1 MRTDVSGWQVRLDDA
16 LIAGHVG
23 SGAWRNQTIADA
35 ARALAAREP
44 QRVTHVFE
52 GRAWTIAELVRDADA
67 LAASLRAMGLR
78 PGDVVSFQLP
88 NWVEALVI
96 DLAAAMLGLVV
107 APIVPIYRDAEL
119 AYMLADAGVKAAFV
133 PGEYRGVDYM
143 AMMQRLAPQLPALKH
158 IFPVRAARGDGD
170 APGYEQLTGAGN
182 KLGNEF
188 GNAPV
193 VDPNAVKLI
202 LYTSGTTGR
211 PKGVLHSHNSM
222 DYAVCRAIA
231 HWGQGDGDT
240 ILMASPVTHITGYGS
255 GLELPILSGMRAV
268 FMERWNAA
276 EGVAL
281 IEREQVTMSMG
292 ATPFLQELLAEAARQ
307 GKRLPSLRSYAC
319 GGAAVPPALIRQAGE
334 VLENCRAFRVF
345 GASEVP
351 LTTLGFVGDGQVD
364 LAAETDGEIVHYEV
378 RVVDDD
384 GRDLPDGVEGEICAR
399 GPAMMLGYADPRQS
413 EESFDGDGYFRTGDL
428 GHVTAQRAIVI
439 TGRKK
444 DLINRGG
451 EKISAKEVEDILHRH
466 AAIDEAAVVAM
477 PHERLGETVC
487 AFVTLK
493 AGQLFDFEQMIAHVG
508 ATGVAKQKYPEC
520 LVVLDALPRTPT
532 GKIRKDR
539 LREDIRARLQAQ
551 RSAA

>member
-16 LIAGHVG
+16 LIERHVQ
-23 SGAWRNQTIADA
+23 SGAWQNKTIADV

-52 GRAWTIAELVRDADA
+52 GRAWTIGELVLEADA
-67 LAASLRAMGLR
+67 LAASLRGMGLR

-133 PGEYRGVDYM
+133 PGDYRGVDYM
-143 AMMQRLAPQLPALKH
+143 AMMGRLAPQLPALQH
-158 IFPVRAARGDGD
+158 ICSVRLPPGQRDAAS
-170 APGYEQLTGAGN
+170 YELMTGAG
-182 KLGNEF
+182 KRLGS
-188 GNAPV
+188 APP

-222 DYAVCRAIA
+222 EYAVRRAIE

-255 GLELPILSGMRAV
+255 GLELPIQSGMRAV

-292 ATPFLQELLAEAARQ
+292 ATPFLQELQAEAEKQ
-307 GKRLPSLRSYAC
+307 GKRLPSLRAYAC
-319 GGAAVPPALIRQAGE
+319 GGAAVPPALVRKARQ
-334 VLENCRAFRVF
+334 VFENCRAFRVF

-351 LTTLGFVGDGQVD
+351 LTTLGFVGDDQVD

-378 RVVDDD
+378 RVVDDE
-384 GRDLPDGVEGEICAR
+384 GRDLPSGVEGEICAR
-399 GPAMMLGYADPRQS
+399 GPAMMLGYADPQQTA
-413 EESFDGDGYFRTGDL
+413 ESFDAGGYFRTGDL
-428 GHVTAQRAIVI
+428 GHVTPERAIVI

-493 AGQLFDFEQMIAHVG
+493 AGQSLDFDQLIAHVG
-508 ATGVAKQKYPEC
+508 ATVARQKHPER
-520 LVVLDALPRTPT
+520 LVVLDALPRTAT
-532 GKIRKDR
+532 GKIRKDL
-539 LREDIRARLQAQ
+539 LREQIRALLQSE
-551 RSAA
+551 RVAA

>member
-1 MRTDVSGWQVRLDDA
+1 MRTDVSGWRVRLDDA
-16 LIAGHVG
+16 LIAEHVG
-23 SGAWRNQTIADA
+23 SGAWRNQTIGDM
-35 ARALAAREP
+35 ARALAARDP
-44 QRVTHVFE
+44 RRVTHVFE
-52 GRAWTIAELVRDADA
+52 GRAWTIGELVADADA
-67 LAASLRAMGLR
+67 LAGSLRAMGLR

-143 AMMQRLAPQLPALKH
+143 AMMRRLAPQLPALKL
-158 IFPVRAARGDGD
+158 ICPVRLAPGERDARG
-170 APGYEQLTGAGN
+170 YEALVGAGN
-182 KLGNEF
+182 QLGS
-188 GNAPV
+188 APA

-222 DYAVCRAIA
+222 EYAVRRAIE
-231 HWGQGDGDT
+231 HWGQGEGDT
-240 ILMASPVTHITGYGS
+240 MLMASPVTHITGYGS
-255 GLELPILSGMRAV
+255 GLELPIQSGMRAV

-281 IEREQVTMSMG
+281 IEREQATMSMG

-319 GGAAVPPALIRQAGE
+319 GGAAVPPALIRKSRE
-334 VLENCRAFRVF
+334 VLENCKAFRVF

-384 GRDLPDGVEGEICAR
+384 GRDLPPGIEGEICAR
-399 GPAMMLGYADPRQS
+399 GPAMMIGYADPLQTA
-413 EESFDGDGYFRTGDL
+413 ESFDEDGYFRTGDL
-428 GHVTAQRAIVI
+428 GHVTPERAIVI

-493 AGQLFDFEQMIAHVG
+493 AGQALDFERLVAHVG
-508 ATGVAKQKYPEC
+508 ANGVARQKYPER

-539 LREDIRARLQAQ
+539 LREDIRARLQAE
-551 RSAA
+551 RSAV

>member
-16 LIAGHVG
+16 LIAGHVC
-23 SGAWRNQTIADA
+23 SGAWRNQTIGDL
-35 ARALAAREP
+35 ARALALREP

-52 GRAWTIAELVRDADA
+52 GRAWTIGELVADADA
-67 LAASLRAMGLR
+67 LAGSLRAMGLR

-143 AMMQRLAPQLPALKH
+143 AMMRRLAPQLPALKH
-158 IFPVRAARGDGD
+158 ICSVRLAKGERD
-170 APGYEQLTGAGN
+170 ACSYEALAGAGN
-182 KLGNEF
+182 KLGS
-188 GNAPV
+188 APV

-222 DYAVCRAIA
+222 EYAVRRAIE

-255 GLELPILSGMRAV
+255 GLELPIQSGMRAV

-281 IEREQVTMSMG
+281 IDSEQATMSMG
-292 ATPFLQELLAEAARQ
+292 ATPFLQELLAEASQQ

-319 GGAAVPPALIRQAGE
+319 GGAAVPPALIRKSRE
-334 VLENCRAFRVF
+334 VFENCKAFRVF

-351 LTTLGFVGDGQVD
+351 LTTLGFVGDGQLD

-384 GRDLPDGVEGEICAR
+384 GRELPAGVEGEICAR
-399 GPAMMLGYADPRQS
+399 GPAMMLGYADPQQS
-413 EESFDGDGYFRTGDL
+413 AESFDADGYFRTGDL
-428 GHVTAQRAIVI
+428 GHVTPERAIVI

-487 AFVTLK
+487 AYVTLK
-493 AGQLFDFEQMIAHVG
+493 AGQALDFEQMIAHVCG
-508 ATGVAKQKYPEC
+508 TGVARQKYPER
-520 LVVLDALPRTPT
+520 LVVLETLPRTPT

-539 LREDIRARLQAQ
+539 LREDIRARLLAE